1 MNIINKNIILTVLFS
16 IISFSVF
23 SETVNVSQTEA
34 LQIAKSQFE
43 NQDVDYYLYHDRVQY
58 WEIFVDAEPYKGW
71 EHDCYLIVIPK
82 TKDSEETITP
92 TIQNLTLPPFG
103 EITPLDVKNRYATN
117 SSTKPVV
124 AKAELTEDEQE
135 IANRTY
141 AVIINGGVCA
151 AANYER
157 YWNDCSFIYQTLRNK
172 YGVPKN
178 NISVIMSDGTD
189 PGADMRTLEGTFV
202 SQPLDLDFDGINDIQ
217 HAAYYTEIEGV
228 FGNLVTKL
236 KQDDQLFVYVIDHG
250 GSYDEISESYINL
263 WFYDTMS
270 DNDFAQ
276 QMSMFTRKNV
286 NVNVV
291 LGQCYSGGFID
302 DLTKVGCVVATAS
315 SGSEPSWACRD
326 KPYDEFVY
334 QWTSAVNEANAFGV
348 SVTSDIDNNGR
359 VTMYEAFLYA
369 KNNDRAEESPQYIS
383 TPSSIGEDLAFN
395 HIAPSVDLFIKDNVA
410 DTGKEPNVTTD
421 IFWDS
426 SDVWIRNFDD
436 DIEIH
441 ENPYY
446 ASDHLASIVYVRVTN
461 RGKKR
466 FDGTNRWVH
475 VNWAQASTGL
485 TVKAWKGREL
495 YNNSYVT
502 GGALTPAFIPAL
514 DPGESDIVKLT
525 WALPSQLMSEDTSS
539 ENHHF
544 CLLVRILDTH
554 YIDEYHE
561 SDPGWFDVKGRNDFV
576 QKNVSVIKRTEI
588 SSNTN
593 VFVRNMENSPH
604 SYSLEIRPRQ
614 EADNQI
620 FSKAKVE
627 MTMSNPILRAW
638 ERGGYQ
644 SRNLS
649 YIPATDSLK
658 VTFTSSNSRMENVSL
673 YSNEFEKVSLK
684 FDFHT
689 ATPFGTTYTLDLI
702 QRDENGKIVG
712 GETFVVEAPLIPISG
727 PIEINPIEIGDG
739 NIRLEAN
746 LDGTEQLTEWTDVNG
761 SIIGNENSV
770 VVSPTLQN
778 NTYSLKV
785 LSSEGEL
792 ATESI
797 TLEPANGI
805 KSATPTTSV
814 NNFIDIEFDNEV
826 SSSNSLISVSSVA
839 NGLTVLNMPLPTGAK
854 IVRMDTSS
862 LGSGIYVLSYIVD
875 GQVADTLKFNK

>member
-1 MNIINKNIILTVLFS
+1 MLFRW
-16 IISFSVF
+16 I
-23 SETVNVSQTEA
+23 
-34 LQIAKSQFE
+34 
-43 NQDVDYYLYHDRVQY
+43 YY
-58 WEIFVDAEPYKGW
+58 
-71 EHDCYLIVIPK
+71 
-82 TKDSEETITP
+82 
-92 TIQNLTLPPFG
+92 
-103 EITPLDVKNRYATN
+103 
-117 SSTKPVV
+117 
-124 AKAELTEDEQE
+124 
-135 IANRTY
+135 
-141 AVIINGGVCA
+141 
-151 AANYER
+151 
-157 YWNDCSFIYQTLRNK
+157 
-172 YGVPKN
+172 
-178 NISVIMSDGTD
+178 
-189 PGADMRTLEGTFV
+189 
-202 SQPLDLDFDGINDIQ
+202 
-217 HAAYYTEIEGV
+217 
-228 FGNLVTKL
+228 
-236 KQDDQLFVYVIDHG
+236 
-250 GSYDEISESYINL
+250 
-263 WFYDTMS
+263 
-270 DNDFAQ
+270 
-276 QMSMFTRKNV
+276 
-286 NVNVV
+286 
-291 LGQCYSGGFID
+291 
-302 DLTKVGCVVATAS
+302 DLTRVGCVVATAS

-334 QWTSAVNEANAFGV
+334 HWTSAVNEATAFGV
-348 SVTSDIDNNGR
+348 SVASDNDNNGR
-359 VTMYEAFLYA
+359 VTMDEAFLYA
-369 KNNDRAEESPQYIS
+369 KNNDGAEESPQYIS

-395 HIAPSVDLFIKDNVA
+395 HIAPSVDLYIKDNVA

-436 DIEIH
+436 NIEIH

-446 ASDHLASIVYVRVTN
+446 ASDHFASIVYVRVTN

-495 YNNSYVT
+495 YNNLYVT
-502 GGALTPAFIPAL
+502 GGSLIPASIPAL
-514 DPGESDIVKLT
+514 DPGESDIVKLP
-525 WALPSQLMSEDTSS
+525 WALPIQLMSEDTSS
-539 ENHHF
+539 ESHHF
-544 CLLVRILDTH
+544 CLLVRILDIH

-561 SDPGWFDVKGRNDFV
+561 SDPGWFDIKGRNDFV

-588 SSNTN
+588 TSSTN
-593 VFVRNMENSPH
+593 VFVRNMENIPH
-604 SYSLEIRPRQ
+604 RYSLEIRPRQ
-614 EADNQI
+614 ETDNQI
-620 FSKAKVE
+620 FNKAKVE
-627 MTMSNPILRAW
+627 MSMSNPILRAW

-658 VTFTSSNSRMENVSL
+658 VTFTSSNSRMENISL
-673 YSNEFEKVSLK
+673 YSDEFEKVSLK

-814 NNFIDIEFDNEV
+814 NDFIDIEFDNEV

-875 GQVADTLKFNK
+875 GQVADTLKFSK